1 MSKAGK
7 RILGSVREALAFVE
21 GKADKRR
28 FKVHIPERLDVAAIR
43 GKLGMSQAAF
53 AAYFGVSL
61 RTVQDWEQGHRK
73 PSGPA
78 RAFLKVIDR
87 EPKAVR
93 RALAA

>member
-1 MSKAGK
+1 MSKSGK
-7 RILGSVREALAFVE
+7 RILASAREALAFVE
-21 GKADKRR
+21 GRADKRR
-28 FKVHIPERLDVAAIR
+28 FKVHVPERLDVAVIR
-43 GKLGMSQAAF
+43 GKLGMTQAAF

-61 RTVQDWEQGHRK
+61 RTMQDWEQGHRS

>member
-7 RILGSVREALAFVE
+7 RILASVHEALAFVE
-21 GKADKRR
+21 GKANKRR

>member
-7 RILGSVREALAFVE
+7 RILASVREALAFVE

-28 FKVHIPERLDVAAIR
+28 FRVHVPESLDVAAIR
-43 GKLGMSQAAF
+43 RKLGMTQATF

-61 RTVQDWEQGHRK
+61 RTVQDWEQGHRI